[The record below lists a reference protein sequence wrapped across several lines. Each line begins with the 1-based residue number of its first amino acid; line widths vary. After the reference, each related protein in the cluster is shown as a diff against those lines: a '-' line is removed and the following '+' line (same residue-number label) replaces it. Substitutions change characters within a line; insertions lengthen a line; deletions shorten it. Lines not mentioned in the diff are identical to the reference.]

1 LFTIK
6 VLFQKVFSV
15 LFSII
20 NKINEKEI
28 FNPKKMINKARF
40 ILLML
45 AISLVISACEQKQE
59 KEIVNPEKKVKF
71 TPMISEE
78 TANERAQSIVDK
90 MALEE
95 KLDLIKGYDGFFIKG
110 FEKYGIPNIYLSDAS
125 QGVHIR
131 ENFQGSNLSNYAL
144 PKSVAFPNTL
154 ELAATWNP
162 DLAHQYAHSIG
173 EECRAAGIGVLL
185 GPGMNIYRNSQCGR
199 NFEYMGE
206 DPYLAGK
213 MIEQYVVG
221 VQNNGVMATLKHFV
235 ANNTDFHRRASNSV
249 VSERALHEI
258 YMPAFKSGIDAGAM
272 AVMTSYNQVN
282 GEWAGQSDYVINY
295 LLRGQLGFNNLV
307 MTDWWSVND
316 AKKVVESGQD
326 LEMPGGESMSHL
338 KKMIE
343 KGDVDIKNI
352 NRMAVSIIKT
362 ITQMGYLDHPIKDT
376 SYLKKFDNHVKVA
389 LNTAREGI
397 VLLKNEDSFLPIAEG
412 SKKNI
417 LITGMFVERN
427 IYGGGSGEVDGYDI
441 VTILDALSQVY
452 PNITYR
458 EYASEK
464 ELKNADIVMVNAVT
478 WDYEGSDRHFAL
490 SKKQEDLIQ
499 LASNINPNTMV
510 IVSSGGGIRM
520 TEWNKVKAIVYNW
533 YPGQIGNVALA
544 EVLTGKTNPS
554 GKLPMTI
561 EKEFRDSPAYGYL
574 PEGAEFMCDHPLYF
588 DMDAPRS
595 EINRWSLDV
604 GIGEAPEK
612 LYDVEY
618 KEGVLVGYRWYDTK
632 NIEPLFPFGF
642 GLSYTNFRISNIKLS
657 SQKISTDE
665 ILKVSVDVSNT
676 GDKKGAT
683 VVQLYVSEKKP
694 IVIRPVKE
702 LKAFKKLTLNPGETQ
717 SVDLYLDND
726 AFAFWSD
733 ETKKWTVNPGDF
745 DILIGQSS
753 RDISSKMTI
762 NVN

>member
-1 LFTIK
+1 
-6 VLFQKVFSV
+6 
-15 LFSII
+15 
-20 NKINEKEI
+20 
-28 FNPKKMINKARF
+28 MINKTQF
-40 ILLML
+40 VLLML
-45 AISLVISACEQKQE
+45 AISLMISACVQKQE
-59 KEIVNPEKKVKF
+59 KETAKPEKKVKF
-71 TPMISEE
+71 TSMISEE
-78 TANERAQSIVDK
+78 IAIEKAQSIVDK
-90 MALEE
+90 MTLEE

-110 FEKYGIPNIYLSDAS
+110 FEKYGMPNIYLSDAS

-131 ENFQGSNLSNYAL
+131 DNFQGSNLSDYAL

-162 DLAHQYAHSIG
+162 DLAHQYAQSIG

-235 ANNTDFHRRASNSV
+235 ANNTDFHRRTSNSI

-258 YMPAFKSGIDAGAM
+258 YMPAFKRGIDAGAM

-282 GEWAGQSDYVINY
+282 GEWAGQSDFVINH
-295 LLRGQLGFNNLV
+295 LLRGELGFKNLV

-326 LEMPGGESMSHL
+326 LEMPGGESMSDL

-343 KGDVDIKNI
+343 KCDVDVKNI

-362 ITQMGYLDHPIKDT
+362 IIQMGFLDHSIKDT
-376 SYLKKFDNHVKVA
+376 SYLNKFDDHVKVA

-397 VLLKNEDSFLPIAEG
+397 VLLRNENHFLPISEG
-412 SKKNI
+412 SEKNI
-417 LITGMFVERN
+417 LITGMFVKRN
-427 IYGGGSGEVDGYDI
+427 IFGGGSGAVAGYDV
-441 VTILDALSQVY
+441 VTILDALKQVY
-452 PNITYR
+452 PNIKYS
-458 EYASEK
+458 EYASEE
-464 ELKNADIVMVNAVT
+464 ELKKADIVIVNAVT
-478 WDYEGSDRHFAL
+478 WDYEGSDRHFAI
-490 SKKQEDLIQ
+490 SSKQEALVQ
-499 LASNINPNTMV
+499 LASKINPNTMV

-520 TEWNKVKAIVYNW
+520 TDWKKVKAIVYNW
-533 YPGQIGNVALA
+533 YPGQIGNIALA

-574 PEGAEFMCDHPLYF
+574 PEGGEFMCDHPYYF
-588 DMDAPRS
+588 DMDAPKS
-595 EINRWSLDV
+595 VINRWALDLR
-604 GIGEAPEK
+604 INEASEN
-612 LYDVEY
+612 LYDIEY

-642 GLSYTNFRISNIKLS
+642 GLSYTNFSISNARLS
-657 SQKISTDE
+657 SQKISADE
-665 ILKVSVDVSNT
+665 SLKVSVDVSNR

-683 VVQLYVSEKKP
+683 VVQLYVSEKNP
-694 IVIRPVKE
+694 TVIRPLKE
-702 LKAFKKLTLNPGETQ
+702 LKAFKKLILNPGETQ
-717 SVDLYLDND
+717 SVDLYLDKD
-726 AFAFWSD
+726 AFAFWSA

-753 RDISSKMTI
+753 RDISSKMTLK
-762 NVN
+762 VN